1 MTRNR
6 FAKRSRDSFWFR
18 DILFPVLLVLLF
30 IFLLNVGLGAL
41 NTRSERERL
50 ESAKNAI
57 TRAAVQCY
65 ALEGR
70 YPLSISYLED
80 TYGLR
85 VDRDRYTIH
94 YQAFA
99 SNIIPDIDVIPL
111 DLSTA
116 DTAPEDDWIVEDDWI
131 LEDDWIIED
140 DWEPALS

>member
-6 FAKRSRDSFWFR
+6 FAKRSRDSFWFK
-18 DILFPVLLVLLF
+18 DILFPVLLVVLF
-30 IFLLNVGLGAL
+30 LYLLNVGLGAL
-41 NTRSERERL
+41 NTRSEVEKL

-70 YPLSISYLED
+70 YPLSVSYLEEN
-80 TYGLR
+80 YGLR
-85 VDRDRYTIH
+85 VDREKYTIH

-111 DLSTA
+111 DFS
-116 DTAPEDDWIVEDDWI
+116 DTAALSPEEDWIVEDDWI
-131 LEDDWIIED
+131 LTD
-140 DWEPALS
+140 DWEPEQS